1 MMNRKDFKNLLTEWN
16 QNFIN
21 ERFQD
26 EFEKTLQNLL
36 SQKGVNKK
44 LSKFDIVHVDAVISN
59 EMDDVRLEEIQEFPG
74 AIQVG
79 YSEDSVAFVNN
90 DENRKNILNYLLE
103 KNAITQSEA
112 GRVSSEG
119 ELRDIMIIFNSGN
132 LDDFSRNLNTTYNDA
147 IFNLH
152 DTFHMIFDFNLPNR
166 KKGHLNTMD
175 FDEILMGLS
184 SEDRMS
190 LVEYVNKK
198 LSAIDTSKYQPH
210 KIEFEDFYTSFM
222 AFIYLFVLSPSLSI
236 EDSVNNI
243 FKHDKFEEL
252 FSNPNTIKDIIIQC
266 ANGLEDYAK
275 QSANDPV
282 KYIYINFP

>member
-1 MMNRKDFKNLLTEWN
+1 MMNRKEFKNLLTEWN

-26 EFEKTLQNLL
+26 KFETTLQNLL

-44 LSKFDIVHVDAVISN
+44 LSKFDIVHVDVVISN

-79 YSEDSVAFVNN
+79 YSVDSVAFENN
-90 DENRKNILNYLLE
+90 DENRKNILNYLLD

-112 GRVSSEG
+112 DRVNSEG

-132 LDDFSRNLNTTYNDA
+132 LDDFSRKLDTTYNDA

-175 FDEILMGLS
+175 FDEILTGLS

-190 LVEYVNKK
+190 LVKYVNKK
-198 LSAIDTSKYQPH
+198 LSAIDSSKYQPH

-243 FKHDKFEEL
+243 FKYDNFKEL

>member
-1 MMNRKDFKNLLTEWN
+1 MNRKEFKSLLTEWN

-21 ERFQD
+21 ERFEA
-26 EFEKTLQNLL
+26 EFEETLQNLL

-44 LSKFDIVHVDAVISN
+44 LSKFDIVHVDAFISN

-79 YSEDSVAFVNN
+79 YAEDSVAFENN
-90 DENRKNILNYLLE
+90 DENRRDILNYLLE
-103 KNAITQSEA
+103 KEAITQSEVN
-112 GRVSSEG
+112 RVNLEG
-119 ELRDIMIIFNSGN
+119 KSRDIMIIFNSGN
-132 LDDFSRNLNTTYNDA
+132 LDDFSRNLDTTYNDA

-152 DTFHMIFDFNLPNR
+152 DTFHIIFDFNLPNR
-166 KKGHLNTMD
+166 KEGHLNTMD

-198 LSAIDTSKYQPH
+198 LSAIDSSKYQPH
-210 KIEFEDFYTSFM
+210 KIEFEDFYTSFI
-222 AFIYLFVLSPSLSI
+222 AFIYLFVLSPDLSI
-236 EDSVNNI
+236 KESVSNI
-243 FKHDKFEEL
+243 FEHDNFEKR
-252 FSNPNTIKDIIIQC
+252 FSNPNTIKDIVIKC
-266 ANGLEDYAK
+266 ANGLKDYAE

-282 KYIYINFP
+282 KYIYINLA